1 MCTVYWMVMWF
12 VARFI
17 MMQMEITGNNNCNS
31 LQKFDLHFQ
40 SIIQCSDNT
49 MRKYYWV
56 INDSHILQ
64 QDYNCH
70 SVLLDQILDIF
81 SDPLSSHSL
90 AKSELKYQK
99 SVKAAA
105 WLFDHWCEWWCGVWW
120 WWSVYAS
127 SVGELPQS
135 HDLADL
141 CFLNAGMGS
150 IMTTDYSGGR
160 YHHTAKTLSS
170 YSLTFPMAPYQSL
183 SAVLG
188 QS

>member
-1 MCTVYWMVMWF
+1 
-12 VARFI
+12 

-90 AKSELKYQK
+90 AKSELKYQM
-99 SVKAAA
+99 SVKA
-105 WLFDHWCEWWCGVWW
+105 
-120 WWSVYAS
+120 
-127 SVGELPQS
+127 
-135 HDLADL
+135 
-141 CFLNAGMGS
+141 
-150 IMTTDYSGGR
+150 
-160 YHHTAKTLSS
+160 TA
-170 YSLTFPMAPYQSL
+170 
-183 SAVLG
+183 
-188 QS
+188 